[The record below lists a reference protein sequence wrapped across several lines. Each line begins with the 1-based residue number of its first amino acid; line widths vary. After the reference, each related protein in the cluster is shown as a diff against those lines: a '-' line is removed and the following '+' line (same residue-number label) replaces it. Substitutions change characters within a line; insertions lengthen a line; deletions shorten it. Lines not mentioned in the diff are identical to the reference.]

1 MMKPKDVRMAEKLA
15 MHVADVVEKDDFQ
28 ENHENV
34 SCKISFIL
42 SLLVRVLGIVLPM
55 YFLFDFSAI
64 DLSVDNLFYA
74 LHGII

>member
-1 MMKPKDVRMAEKLA
+1 MMKPEDVRMAEKLA

-42 SLLVRVLGIVLPM
+42 SLLVKVLGIVLPM
-55 YFLFDFSAI
+55 YFLFDFSVI
-64 DLSVDNLFYA
+64 DSSVDNLFYA